1 MRRVLE
7 SQGVRKRIRKT
18 DSPAEILHEIVNH
31 QEGEIPREA
40 PRVVAV
46 IGVVAPQGTARV
58 DEVRKRA
65 RDGDGVYRVV
75 LETGGDLSG
84 GRRPIKIQMAPGK
97 AVG

>member
-18 DSPAEILHEIVNH
+18 ESPAEILHEIVNH
-31 QEGEIPREA
+31 REGETPREA

-46 IGVVAPQGTARV
+46 IGVVAPRGTVRGGA
-58 DEVRKRA
+58 VRKIA
-65 RDGDGVYRVV
+65 LDGDGVDRAVR
-75 LETGGDLSG
+75 ETGGDLSG
-84 GRRPIKIQMAPGK
+84 RRRPIKIKMAPGK